1 MTFLSHKEEDVVRY
15 SLDQYDAH
23 GFLKA
28 PIILWVGW
36 MFLVRSWVVFAMAGV
51 SRDSGSK
58 LLAIVYPDSSTLYLG
73 LAMGI
78 PSLLLMWLMGLRHPD
93 RGWVNRITRYGREIT
108 LILCG
113 IQLAQTMYHVYLE
126 HGVFNWANA
135 LTITLLAWFMI
146 YLLNGRWV
154 KDCFH
159 VPQLAH
165 DEQQH
170 SKN

>member
-1 MTFLSHKEEDVVRY
+1 
-15 SLDQYDAH
+15 
-23 GFLKA
+23 
-28 PIILWVGW
+28 
-36 MFLVRSWVVFAMAGV
+36 MAGV
-51 SRDSGSK
+51 SRESGSK
-58 LLAIVYPDSSTLYLG
+58 LLSMVYPDSSTLYLG
-73 LAMGI
+73 LSIGI

-93 RGWVNRITRYGREIT
+93 RGWVNQITRYGREMT

-135 LTITLLAWFMI
+135 LTITLLTWFMI

-154 KDCFH
+154 KDCFN
-159 VPQLAH
+159 VPQLEYDAK
-165 DEQQH
+165 QP